1 MQKRQLGRS
10 RIEVS
15 PLGLG
20 GMAIGGPMTRHQ
32 DKDDL
37 FFIGEVDDDK
47 SIYAIHYALDMD
59 MGINFFDT
67 APAYGAGHSE
77 TLLGRAFVGRRD
89 KVVISTKFGKWIN
102 EEKKWYGRYS
112 SSSMVVE
119 NIRNECEESLRR
131 LQTDHIDLYQFH
143 LLDFPIDQAG
153 EAIAVLEELVTEGKI
168 RYFGW
173 STDDPERSHFI
184 AQGEHC
190 TAIQHYLNVLDD
202 APEIL
207 KICDEY
213 DQASIARGPLS
224 NGFITGKY
232 TPENLDTLL
241 SPDDRR
247 LQFRDNIIKELEG
260 FGSAIQEVLKSDGRT
275 VVQGALAWIW
285 ARSDRTIPIPGF
297 RTLAQ
302 VEENIKAME
311 FGPLKAEQMN
321 EIDELLGRA
330 VAAYEKE

>member
-10 RIEVS
+10 KIEVS

-32 DKDDL
+32 EKDDL

-47 SIYAIHYALDMD
+47 SIYAIHYALDM
-59 MGINFFDT
+59 GINFFDT

-77 TLLGRAFVGRRD
+77 KLLGRAIAGRRD
-89 KVVISTKFGKWIN
+89 KVVIATKFGKWVD
-102 EEKKWYGRYS
+102 EKKKWYGRYS
-112 SSSMVVE
+112 SSNEVVK
-119 NIRNECEESLRR
+119 NIRNECVESLRR
-131 LQTDHIDLYQFH
+131 LQTDYIDLYQFH
-143 LLDFPIDQAG
+143 LLDFPLDQAA
-153 EAIAVLEELVTEGKI
+153 EARAVLEELVTEGKI
-168 RYFGW
+168 RYYGW
-173 STDDPERSHFI
+173 STDDPERIRFI

-207 KICDEY
+207 DICDEY

-232 TPENLDTLL
+232 TPENLDSLL

-247 LQFRDNIIKELEG
+247 LQFRDGILKELDK
-260 FGSAIQEVLKSDGRT
+260 FGPAIRELLKSDGRT

-285 ARSDRTIPIPGF
+285 ARSARTIPIPGF

-311 FGPLKAEQMN
+311 FGPLQAEQMN

-330 VAAYEKE
+330 VTSYEKE